1 MIRRCNVRAQARPY
15 DWRIRQRI
23 EGIDGLRAIAVTG
36 VFLFHES
43 APGAQLGWAGVELF
57 YVISGFLITGGLLR
71 SRGGPNF
78 LRTFYLRR
86 GLRILP
92 IYWLA
97 LLLGVI
103 VSTAR
108 LGAAAVGFVPVYFL
122 YVQNYYPQ
130 ASSGFTEGLRV
141 LDHTWTLA
149 IEEQFYWLWPLALLV
164 FSGKRLLGLVV
175 VLFVSAPFIRILL
188 LSSTGNPS
196 VVIATL
202 PSQADGLAAGAAL
215 AIVIDRGVSL
225 AVLRRAGLVAFLLGA
240 GSTAA
245 LIVRSG
251 LDAFGLG
258 TPWATDPVNAFLLSS
273 LAVLFAGIVTMTVTS
288 TGPLAR
294 VLSLPPLRWSGKI
307 SYGLYLYAP
316 FAIVAVHVVARIL
329 GLDETRGNPVL
340 IAAAHLV
347 VGYLF
352 AVVSWR
358 YLEAPLARLKGRVAP
373 EAPSLAVRVHDPVAV
388 RVPVL
393 DTRQVLG

>member
-1 MIRRCNVRAQARPY
+1 
-15 DWRIRQRI
+15 
-23 EGIDGLRAIAVTG
+23 VTG

-97 LLLGVI
+97 LLLGVVI
-103 VSTAR
+103 STAR

-149 IEEQFYWLWPLALLV
+149 IEEQFYWLWPLAILV
-164 FSGKRLLGLVV
+164 FSGKRLVGLVV
-175 VLFVSAPFIRILL
+175 MLFVSAPLIRMLL
-188 LSSTGNPS
+188 LSLTGNP
-196 VVIATL
+196 VAVTATL

-215 AIVIDRGVSL
+215 AILIDRGASPV
-225 AVLRRAGLVAFLLGA
+225 VLRRVGLVAFVLGA
-240 GSTAA
+240 ASTGA
-245 LIVRSG
+245 LVVRSG
-251 LDAFGLG
+251 LDAF
-258 TPWATDPVNAFLLSS
+258 TPPTLWAADPVNAFLLSS
-273 LAVLFAGIVTMTVTS
+273 LALLFAGLVTMTVTS
-288 TGPLAR
+288 TGPLVR
-294 VLSLPPLRWSGKI
+294 VLSLPPLRWSGRI

-316 FAIVAVHVVARIL
+316 FAIVAVHTVARIL
-329 GLDETRGNPVL
+329 GLDETRGSPVL
-340 IAAAHLV
+340 IAGTHLV
-347 VGYLF
+347 VGYVF

-373 EAPSLAVRVHDPVAV
+373 EVPSLSLDIRVHDPLAV

-393 DTRQVLG
+393 DSRRILG